1 MKVGDVLLAI
11 LIFKIHFA
19 ALFYVFKK
27 ASQTKTHFNLLRI
40 SQYVNKSRNKIF
52 PDFFVRV

>member
-1 MKVGDVLLAI
+1 MKIGDVLLAI

-40 SQYVNKSRNKIF
+40 SQ
-52 PDFFVRV
+52 

>member
-40 SQYVNKSRNKIF
+40 SQTKSRSQEIRFSQIF
-52 PDFFVRV
+52 L

>member
-27 ASQTKTHFNLLRI
+27 ASQTKSR
-40 SQYVNKSRNKIF
+40 SQEIRFSQIF
-52 PDFFVRV
+52 L

>member
-19 ALFYVFKK
+19 ALFNVFKK
-27 ASQTKTHFNLLRI
+27 TCQTKTHFNLLATYHN
-40 SQYVNKSRNKIF
+40 SSSVCQTTKTFAS
-52 PDFFVRV
+52 